1 MTWPAFALLCAT
13 TAAHGQLFEADSKRQ
28 GDSKMA
34 KMDIVI
40 REVERRPH
48 ASVIDIKITDVG
60 SSVGSSFF
68 LLCSIRQ
75 LAQLRGNYRYVVKV
89 EEKPKR
95 GQMVVGFLRDRSDR
109 VSELGPEFAS
119 LDASKAVIDLD
130 EFAQIC
136 AMTK

>member
-1 MTWPAFALLCAT
+1 MTWPAFTLLCAT
-13 TAAHGQLFEADSKRQ
+13 TTAHAQLFEAESKRE
-28 GDSKMA
+28 GNS

-40 REVERRPH
+40 REVERWPH

-75 LAQLRGNYRYVVKV
+75 LAQLRGNYRYAVKI
-89 EEKPKR
+89 EEKPMR
-95 GQMVVGFLRDRSDR
+95 GQMLIGFLRNPADSVAD
-109 VSELGPEFAS
+109 LGPEFA
-119 LDASKAVIDLD
+119 AIGGGTPVIDLD

-136 AMTK
+136 EMMK

>member
-1 MTWPAFALLCAT
+1 MTWPAFTLLCAT

-40 REVERRPH
+40 TEVERRPH

-75 LAQLRGNYRYVVKV
+75 LAQLRGNYRYAVKI
-89 EEKPKR
+89 EEKPMR
-95 GQMVVGFLRDRSDR
+95 GQMLIGFLRNPADSVAD
-109 VSELGPEFAS
+109 LGPEFA
-119 LDASKAVIDLD
+119 AIGGGTPVIDLD

-136 AMTK
+136 EMTK

>member
-1 MTWPAFALLCAT
+1 
-13 TAAHGQLFEADSKRQ
+13 
-28 GDSKMA
+28 
-34 KMDIVI
+34 MDIVI

-48 ASVIDIKITDVG
+48 VSVIDIKITDVG

-75 LAQLRGNYRYVVKV
+75 LARVRGNYRYVVKV

-95 GQMVVGFLRDRSDR
+95 GQMVIGFLRDP
-109 VSELGPEFAS
+109 SESVADLGPEFAAI
-119 LDASKAVIDLD
+119 DGRTPVIDLD

-136 AMTK
+136 EMTK